1 MAQLSKKEWLTKLIA
16 AAKEVGNAN
25 PWALG
30 FVAYDDLRAK
40 MQGPLKVSGQQWY
53 ATHQNDPMGMNDPLA
68 VPDDADLKVF
78 VKMYSTTSYLP
89 AENISGSYRLKLWPM
104 F

>member
-40 MQGPLKVSGQQWY
+40 MQGPLKVSGQQC
-53 ATHQNDPMGMNDPLA
+53 HP
-68 VPDDADLKVF
+68 
-78 VKMYSTTSYLP
+78 S
-89 AENISGSYRLKLWPM
+89 E
-104 F
+104 